1 MAASVSE
8 WTPLGTSSAKPAVVM
23 GLPLLNNRANKRE
36 QIVAIDLGVR
46 TTKAVH
52 VQRRGER
59 FSLVNYAVLDT
70 PIFEK
75 NYTPEILAELIKN
88 ATRAVGSRTKQ
99 INLALNVSET
109 LFRQVE
115 LPVMPVPDLR
125 LMLKFNSKTYL
136 QQDLPDYVFDC
147 QVNGTNASS
156 KPADGPRGGS
166 QKQKVMVGGTRKQ
179 ILDDIQ
185 AAFKTAALIPEQI
198 LPGVIGPVNAFE
210 MAEPGPF
217 KKDVIALVEIGFK
230 NSTITILDCGE
241 IMLSRVVT
249 IGGDRLTTGL
259 AETMSISY
267 QEAENIKVGMAD
279 EVMQHLEQFLHPLGR
294 ELRASIDF
302 FENQHDKTV
311 GKVYL
316 SGGSARCDQIVEALQ
331 NELMVPCQVWTPTG
345 FMELALPAEKINEL
359 QEVSPQLTV
368 AVGAAAVSF

>member
-1 MAASVSE
+1 
-8 WTPLGTSSAKPAVVM
+8 M
-23 GLPLLNNRANKRE
+23 GLSLLNSRVKNRE
-36 QIVAIDLGVR
+36 QIVAIDLGGR

-52 VQRRGER
+52 VQRHGEK

-75 NYTPEILAELIKN
+75 NYTPDVLAEHIKST
-88 ATRAVGSRTKQ
+88 ARAVGSRTKQ

-109 LFRQVE
+109 LFRQVD

-125 LMLKFNSKTYL
+125 LMLKYNSKTYL

-147 QVNGTNASS
+147 QFAGASAS
-156 KPADGPRGGS
+156 PKSADGQRTGAP
-166 QKQKVMVGGTRKQ
+166 KQKVMVGGTRKQ
-179 ILDDIQ
+179 ILDDVQ
-185 AAFKTAALIPEQI
+185 MAFKIAALIPEQV

-210 MAEPGPF
+210 MAEPEVF
-217 KKDVIALVEIGFK
+217 RKDVIALVELGFK
-230 NSTITILDCGE
+230 NSTITVLDCGD
-241 IMLSRVVT
+241 IMLSRVVA

-316 SGGSARCDQIVEALQ
+316 SGGSVRGDGIVEALQ
-331 NELMVPCQVWTPTG
+331 AELMVPCQVWTPTS
-345 FMELALPAEKINEL
+345 FMELSLPPEKMGEL
-359 QEVSPQLTV
+359 EQISPQLTV
-368 AVGAAAVSF
+368 AVGAAVVSF

>member
-1 MAASVSE
+1 
-8 WTPLGTSSAKPAVVM
+8 M
-23 GLPLLNNRANKRE
+23 GLPLLNSRANKRD
-36 QIVAIDLGVR
+36 QIVAIDLGGR

-75 NYTPEILAELIKN
+75 NYTPDVLAEHIKN
-88 ATRAVGSRTKQ
+88 AARAVGSRTKQ

-109 LFRQVE
+109 LFRQVD

-125 LMLKFNSKTYL
+125 LMLRQLEDYL

-147 QVNGTNASS
+147 QFTSTSVSFR
-156 KPADGPRGGS
+156 PAESPRAGAP
-166 QKQKVMVGGTRKQ
+166 KHKVMVGGTKKQ

-185 AAFKTAALIPEQI
+185 AAFKAAALILEQV

-210 MAEPGPF
+210 MAESEAF
-217 KKDVIALVEIGFK
+217 RKDVIALVEIGFK
-230 NSTITILDCGE
+230 NSTITILDCGD
-241 IMLSRVVT
+241 IMLSRVVA

-302 FENQHDKTV
+302 SRT
-311 GKVYL
+311 
-316 SGGSARCDQIVEALQ
+316 STTRR
-331 NELMVPCQVWTPTG
+331 
-345 FMELALPAEKINEL
+345 
-359 QEVSPQLTV
+359 
-368 AVGAAAVSF
+368 